1 LHEKKKLVEKTIHDF
16 DHHVDHSQ
24 DLNDMLP
31 QLNDLLKAHTH
42 STSVYIGKLVQPKKK
57 IKDSDNDK
65 AHLLKDAPKHI
76 HFIHADS

>member
-1 LHEKKKLVEKTIHDF
+1 
-16 DHHVDHSQ
+16 
-24 DLNDMLP
+24 MLP

-76 HFIHADS
+76 HFIHADP